1 MNRRPVTVFF
11 KLGALGDTIM
21 TTPALRAYRKS
32 FPHEEIIYIIGKT
45 CEAALLGNPNID
57 RLITF
62 DDDAFYTGGVVTR
75 MRTMFK
81 VTNLIKSCRA
91 EKIFIMQRD
100 GAWDHAAKNAGIT
113 ERFGFSDGKSKYLTR
128 ALTNWDEFHEVDAYI
143 ELCKLAEGFKPDG
156 HVMNVYHSESEPERV
171 ASLTGRLFEKRVIAV
186 APGGRSGMK
195 AEDDLRRWRGYLE
208 LIRKIVAESDCNVL
222 VIGSKSDKDLLDTG
236 GFDEARVKNLCGK
249 IPVAGSYAA
258 LKRCTVLVANDG
270 GAMILGAAAGI
281 PVVSIFGPTS
291 PLNRYPI
298 TNHLSR
304 YIWLEKKCSPCIK
317 NGSFPRRTNHSCMG
331 DITPDMVFA
340 EIKDVLSRIGQK

>member
-1 MNRRPVTVFF
+1 MSRRPVTVFF

-62 DDDAFYTGGVVTR
+62 DDDAFYTGGAIAR
-75 MRTMFK
+75 MKTVFK
-81 VTNLIKSCRA
+81 VTGLIKSFKAGR
-91 EKIFIMQRD
+91 IFIMQKD
-100 GAWDHAAKNAGIT
+100 SSWNNAAKSAGVP
-113 ERFGFSDGKSKYLTR
+113 ERFGFGEEKNKHLTHALKNSD
-128 ALTNWDEFHEVDAYI
+128 DFHEVDSYI
-143 ELCKLAEGFKPDG
+143 EICKLAEGFRPDG
-156 HVMNVYHSESEPERV
+156 HTMNVYHSEAEPERIK
-171 ASLTGRLFEKRVIAV
+171 SLTGNLFSKKVIAV

-195 AEDDLRRWRGYLE
+195 AEDDLRRWRGYTE
-208 LIRKIVAESDCNVL
+208 LIRKIISETECNIL
-222 VIGSKSDKDLLDTG
+222 VIGSRSDKELLDTN

-258 LKRCTVLVANDG
+258 LKRCAMLVAGDG

-281 PVVSIFGPTS
+281 PVVSIFGPTN

-304 YIWLEKKCSPCIK
+304 YIWLEKDCSPCIK
-317 NGSFPRRTNHSCMG
+317 DGHFPKKTDHACMEE
-331 DITPDMVFA
+331 ITPDMVFA
-340 EIKDVLSRIGQK
+340 EVTDILEKSPQK

>member
-1 MNRRPVTVFF
+1 MSRRPVTVFF

-62 DDDAFYTGGVVTR
+62 DDDAFYTGGMIAR
-75 MRTMFK
+75 MKTVFK
-81 VTNLIKSCRA
+81 VTNLIKSFRA
-91 EKIFIMQRD
+91 EKIFVMQRE
-100 GAWDHAAKNAGIT
+100 GAWDNAAKSAGVP
-113 ERFGFSDGKSKYLTR
+113 ERYGFSEGKSKHLTR
-128 ALTNWDEFHEVDAYI
+128 MLTNGDEFHDVDAYI

-156 HVMNVYHSESEPERV
+156 HAMNVYHSEAEPERIRNLSG
-171 ASLTGRLFEKRVIAV
+171 SLFDKKVIAV

-195 AEDDLRRWRGYLE
+195 TEDDLRRWRGYLE
-208 LIRKIVAESDCNVL
+208 LIKKITAETDCNVL
-222 VIGSKSDKDLLDTG
+222 VIGSRSDKELLDTSS
-236 GFDEARVKNLCGK
+236 FDESRVKNLCGK

-258 LKRCTVLVANDG
+258 LKRCAMLIANDG

-281 PVVSIFGPTS
+281 PVVSIFGPTC

-317 NGSFPRRTNHSCMG
+317 DGSFPKKTDHSCMK

-340 EIKDVLSRIGQK
+340 EVKDILGQLEKK